1 MISVFRNNKI
11 FLVPFA
17 AFLLFG
23 TMFLIYNSKAET
35 HLIINSYHNSFLD
48 AITPYLTWLGDGW
61 AGVILIIILIFI
73 KLRYA
78 ILTAIAF
85 LLETLITN
93 LSRQTIFHG
102 SPRPVS
108 YFKGVHELHLVPGVS
123 MNYWNSFPS
132 GHTAC
137 AFAIYFCLS
146 MMVKNNWLKFF
157 FFFLALLTAFTRVYL
172 SQHFFMD
179 VYGGSLVGVISALV
193 AYLIVLRIKK
203 KWTEQPLQTILKRS

>member
-1 MISVFRNNKI
+1 
-11 FLVPFA
+11 
-17 AFLLFG
+17 
-23 TMFLIYNSKAET
+23 
-35 HLIINSYHNSFLD
+35 
-48 AITPYLTWLGDGW
+48 
-61 AGVILIIILIFI
+61 
-73 KLRYA
+73 
-78 ILTAIAF
+78 
-85 LLETLITN
+85 
-93 LSRQTIFHG
+93 
-102 SPRPVS
+102 
-108 YFKGVHELHLVPGVS
+108 

-179 VYGGSLVGVISALV
+179 VYGGSLVGAFSALV

-203 KWTEQPLQTILKRS
+203 NWVEQPLQTILKRS